1 VQAWSKISTTNYVWS
16 VGVQLLM
23 AHVLPRP
30 HPANRVHPQPS
41 RRAAPRRS
49 LPAPSIHAAAP
60 PLLPCSLP
68 LLRSFHPRRLSHPG
82 SSAPSIHAA
91 ASRSFHHR
99 GDPPPAPCNLA
110 DPSRNP
116 TAAPCPRAHPAAA
129 RHRIPPPS
137 FHPRYDPPPAP
148 SILASPSALDRVP
161 VIVATINSMARVLMA
176 WEGGA
181 RPPSM
186 LSYPSAPRS
195 PPFLSLT
202 FHRRCR
208 IDLGNLCP
216 PTRTNGEATRSVAAP
231 LPADS
236 TTTPLHSR
244 SV

>member
-1 VQAWSKISTTNYVWS
+1 
-16 VGVQLLM
+16 M

-30 HPANRVHPQPS
+30 QPAYTRSRPS
-41 RRAAPRRS
+41 RAAPRRS

-60 PLLPCSLP
+60 PLLPCSIP

-82 SSAPSIHAA
+82 SSAPSTQPPHACIPQLRGA
-91 ASRSFHHR
+91 ASGSFHPS

-110 DPSRNP
+110 DPSRYH
-116 TAAPCPRAHPAAA
+116 TAAPRPSAHPAAA

-161 VIVATINSMARVLMA
+161 IIAATINSMARVLRA
-176 WEGGA
+176 WGGGA
-181 RPPSM
+181 RPPSI

-231 LPADS
+231 LPAEA
-236 TTTPLHSR
+236 TR
-244 SV
+244 SVA